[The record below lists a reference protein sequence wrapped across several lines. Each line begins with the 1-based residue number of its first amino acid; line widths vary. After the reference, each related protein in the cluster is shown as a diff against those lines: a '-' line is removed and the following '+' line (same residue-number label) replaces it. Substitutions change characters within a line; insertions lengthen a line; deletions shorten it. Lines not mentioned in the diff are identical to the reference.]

1 MNATAPPDVIQVT
14 DYQNGSDSDTNI
26 DDDDDAPAVEFYQ
39 PVSAVDSE
47 DDENQIGNDV
57 VPIHSQ
63 LHSNGVT
70 INKVDGGISSLQ
82 LNDSVGRNDRLNRS
96 SKTNRPMVLDALFML
111 FSSRSPQ
118 QYLHQYLK
126 APRGPAMASLSVTR
140 PSSNSPSK
148 LHDLTDLQAELV
160 LPAVQGPVFDP
171 SLFKPSN
178 QAKVYLRVQSPNAAS
193 LPTSFISNKSIEL
206 TQDANSV
213 LKSSTVRSR
222 TRIMVSS
229 AQVVDQ
235 PSSKTGHVAPA
246 VVDINLGNR
255 SYSIYVGSGLLEQ
268 AELFQRHRGGG
279 SQKESAVSQQIEG
292 WRRHNS

>member
-1 MNATAPPDVIQVT
+1 METCTTCVLFAMVPGRSTTSIATPPATAPPNVIQVT

-26 DDDDDAPAVEFYQ
+26 DDDNDAPAVEFYQ

-47 DDENQIGNDV
+47 DDENQIGNDI

-70 INKVDGGISSLQ
+70 VNKVDEGISSLQ
-82 LNDSVGRNDRLNRS
+82 LNNGVGRNDRLNRS

-118 QYLHQYLK
+118 QYLHKYLK

-148 LHDLTDLQAELV
+148 LHDLTDPQAELV

-171 SLFKPSN
+171 SSPIKLH
-178 QAKVYLRVQSPNAAS
+178 LRDVGWWCQ
-193 LPTSFISNKSIEL
+193 LCHH
-206 TQDANSV
+206 
-213 LKSSTVRSR
+213 TV
-222 TRIMVSS
+222 
-229 AQVVDQ
+229 
-235 PSSKTGHVAPA
+235 
-246 VVDINLGNR
+246 
-255 SYSIYVGSGLLEQ
+255 
-268 AELFQRHRGGG
+268 
-279 SQKESAVSQQIEG
+279 
-292 WRRHNS
+292 